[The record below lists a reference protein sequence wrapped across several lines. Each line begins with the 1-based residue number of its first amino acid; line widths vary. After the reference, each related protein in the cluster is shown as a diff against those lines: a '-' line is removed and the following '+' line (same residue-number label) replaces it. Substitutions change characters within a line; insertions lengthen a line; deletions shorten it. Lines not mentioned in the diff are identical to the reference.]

1 MRQVDLMATYV
12 ISSWQVHLGLGY
24 QVMAHVLP
32 VLGVRQRLAMALA
45 ILIQEYTHVSVL
57 A

>member
-1 MRQVDLMATYV
+1 MRQVDLMATYA